1 MITHLYI
8 LSPCFQIEEH
18 VMIKMDD
25 LDHSMYI
32 AEFDWTN
39 FNDDTEECCLLQ
51 ASLACLDNLSLSET
65 EESETPSHEQQEKQQ
80 SPDDGAGGS
89 AGEES
94 YMKLNER
101 GEDSVTWVESAGST
115 LSTKELHEKTAED
128 ISEQTD
134 TECSQVSEEL
144 IEEEGDLQTL
154 VDDSR
159 SETDPLGPQTNVNEP
174 FRTDRAAGEG
184 VSSEAPRAEKERWF
198 VTVNDSRARQRAKAN
213 AVKKKRRQKKPC
225 KDSYSHGEGKSQVKK
240 IREKCESEGGRGVEG
255 FIQTNHDMAA
265 QRSGRQIRE
274 GITDSGEKD
283 NVISHSPTENTTEPT
298 KDIDTEE
305 PGSSA
310 STLHSSFT
318 PKDSSQAESAQPHEV
333 EDIEFFSSHSYD
345 SENYLSAAES
355 LEEAEHLLM
364 ENYQPV
370 DLMQLQSAS
379 ADSTQ
384 DTLMC
389 SSDSP
394 AAHAICQRIHI
405 EPALTFP
412 SAGQRANKMPSDDSA
427 CDDKHSTA
435 LHLLTHTPGHQE
447 HKLNILASGGSSG
460 DQLSHLN
467 PVPSLTVTPHSVA
480 DDPEAYAK
488 DTGRAQPVYAISA
501 FWDEMEKLTI
511 NDILQLRTGKSTPPW
526 ETQETGAA
534 SGDDSPVSHSTLIH
548 MAQSNSPDGGLMDMS
563 DAADSDYFTQP
574 DESKPDRSSC
584 EFSISDFEEE
594 HWQFIGTS
602 RNPSPDPHFKNLQ
615 RTNDSPFSSQGEE
628 DGESTT
634 SEGRETPVPVEG
646 FEEKPSQDQESD
658 TLTKVAWPSQKSKSM
673 HNVQALLNGDL
684 TSPLSNDISSLLLSS
699 TQSLEEDLVP
709 KVCDSLETLTSVPFL
724 SNTDRVD
731 EHQISFPEVFEY
743 FFTEDKSKMDS
754 RCVALYN
761 PDDISVTPDFAYP
774 LCTFRNEMS
783 FFSLHDSQCSK
794 KEPIPIFSCSPAKL
808 RALTFPTPDYVFLS
822 ADYTAEEDMDRLSP
836 FRVVSHAFIQASRHG
851 ASAAAAGGP
860 RSWRSFLS
868 MRKIRFHDKGSVWCR
883 RSGAWVFP
891 VQAERTESVDPP
903 VTVLTQEEVSPAPS
917 QLFGELALQQSI
929 LGTIQTRSKP
939 ELFYTVLHVKVKKK
953 KKELNEFHV
962 SACPCLLQDGRVSSP
977 H

>member
-1 MITHLYI
+1 
-8 LSPCFQIEEH
+8 
-18 VMIKMDD
+18 MDD

-39 FNDDTEECCLLQ
+39 FDDDTEECCLLQ

-65 EESETPSHEQQEKQQ
+65 EESENPSHEQQENQQ
-80 SPDDGAGGS
+80 SPEGKSDGAGGS

-101 GEDSVTWVESAGST
+101 GEDSVTRVESAGST

-134 TECSQVSEEL
+134 TECSQVSKEL

-154 VDDSR
+154 VVDSR
-159 SETDPLGPQTNVNEP
+159 SETDLLGPQTNVNEP
-174 FRTDRAAGEG
+174 LRTDRAAGEG
-184 VSSEAPRAEKERWF
+184 VSSDAPRVEKERWF
-198 VTVNDSRARQRAKAN
+198 VTVNDSPARQRAKAN
-213 AVKKKRRQKKPC
+213 SVKKKRRQKKPC
-225 KDSYSHGEGKSQVKK
+225 KDSYSHGEGKSHVKI

-255 FIQTNHDMAA
+255 FIQTNHDMVV

-274 GITDSGEKD
+274 GIIDSGEKD
-283 NVISHSPTENTTEPT
+283 NAISRSPKENTTEPT

-310 STLHSSFT
+310 STLLSSFT
-318 PKDSSQAESAQPHEV
+318 PKDSSQAESAEPNEV
-333 EDIEFFSSHSYD
+333 EDGIEFFSSHSYD

-370 DLMQLQSAS
+370 DLLQQSAS

-384 DTLMC
+384 DTPMC
-389 SSDSP
+389 SSCTP
-394 AAHAICQRIHI
+394 AADAICQCIDT

-412 SAGQRANKMPSDDSA
+412 SAGQRANKMPDDESA
-427 CDDKHSTA
+427 CDDEHSTA
-435 LHLLTHTPGHQE
+435 PHLLTHTPGHQE
-447 HKLNILASGGSSG
+447 DKLNILASGGSSG

-467 PVPSLTVTPHSVA
+467 PVPNLTVTA
-480 DDPEAYAK
+480 DDPEAYAR
-488 DTGRAQPVYAISA
+488 DTGRTQPVYAISA

-534 SGDDSPVSHSTLIH
+534 SGDDSPVNHSTLIH
-548 MAQSNSPDGGLMDMS
+548 MAQDNSPDGGLMDMS

-594 HWQFIGTS
+594 HWQFIGAS

-628 DGESTT
+628 EGESTS

-646 FEEKPSQDQESD
+646 FEVKRFQDQESD
-658 TLTKVAWPSQKSKSM
+658 SLTKVAWPSQKSKSM
-673 HNVQALLNGDL
+673 HNVQALLNEDL

-699 TQSLEEDLVP
+699 TQSLEEDMVP
-709 KVCDSLETLTSVPFL
+709 KVSDSLETLISVPFL
-724 SNTDRVD
+724 SHTDIVD

-761 PDDISVTPDFAYP
+761 PDDISVTPDFDYP

-794 KEPIPIFSCSPAKL
+794 KEPIPIFSCSPPKL

-822 ADYTAEEDMDRLSP
+822 ADSTAEEDMDRLSP
-836 FRVVSHAFIQASRHG
+836 FRVVSHAFIQANQHG
-851 ASAAAAGGP
+851 ASTAAAAGGP
-860 RSWRSFLS
+860 RNWRSFLS

-891 VQAERTESVDPP
+891 VQAERTESVDPM
-903 VTVLTQEEVSPAPS
+903 VTDHTQVSPAPS
-917 QLFGELALQQSI
+917 QMFGELALQQSI

-939 ELFYTVLHVKVKKK
+939 ELFYTLLHEK
-953 KKELNEFHV
+953 
-962 SACPCLLQDGRVSSP
+962 D
-977 H
+977 